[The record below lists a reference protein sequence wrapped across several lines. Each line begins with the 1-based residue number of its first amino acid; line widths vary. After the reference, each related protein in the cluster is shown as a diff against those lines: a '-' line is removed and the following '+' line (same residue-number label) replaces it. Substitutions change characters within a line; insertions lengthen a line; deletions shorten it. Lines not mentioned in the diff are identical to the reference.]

1 MHHFKIP
8 MIVTAVTLLVAILVG
23 VGGMAMILNSPG
35 TSRTRN
41 ERASMLGGGLGIAT
55 GVISAPFWLFAAA
68 KLGKERRAR
77 LEAERKSKKKR
88 R

>member
-23 VGGMAMILNSPG
+23 VAGMAMILNSRG
-35 TSRTRN
+35 STRTRN
-41 ERASMLGGGLGIAT
+41 ERASQLGAGLGIAT
-55 GVISAPFWLFAAA
+55 GVISAPFWWFAAA

-77 LEAERKSKKKR
+77 LEAERKSKKR